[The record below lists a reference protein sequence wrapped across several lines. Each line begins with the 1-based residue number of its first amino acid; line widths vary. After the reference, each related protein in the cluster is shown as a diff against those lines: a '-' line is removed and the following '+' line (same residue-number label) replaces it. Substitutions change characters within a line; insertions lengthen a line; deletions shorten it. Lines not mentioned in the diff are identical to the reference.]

1 MRPRRSAVTSGA
13 LLLAVT
19 VAVIGVGALPA
30 GAHGAE
36 GELTLTKADQT
47 GPTTV
52 EIEVGIV
59 YANDGHL
66 AEDATVSA
74 TLTGPDGATVGP
86 VELTRTG
93 EATSLYAASVDVTG
107 VGEWSVAVTSIEPA
121 GTTSGSVTVVE
132 GFAPTTTTPEA
143 PATTAPPAT
152 EAPAPVA
159 AVEDAP
165 ASEEA
170 AADGAIGDGDGFP
183 SAAIVGASLALFAV
197 VLVGGVLVARRRE
210 HAEAEA
216 DATDS

>member
-1 MRPRRSAVTSGA
+1 MRTALGRLPVVMLTALTAV
-13 LLLAVT
+13 LV
-19 VAVIGVGALPA
+19 VAVSSA

-36 GELTLTKADQT
+36 GELTLTKAEQT

-52 EIEVGIV
+52 EVEVGIV

-66 AEDATVSA
+66 AEDAAVSA

-86 VELTRTG
+86 VELIRTG
-93 EATSLYAASVDVTG
+93 ETTSLYAATVDVTA
-107 VGEWSVAVTSIEPA
+107 VGKWSVAVTSTEPA

-159 AVEDAP
+159 AVDDAP
-165 ASEEA
+165 ATEEA
-170 AADGAIGDGDGFP
+170 SADGAIGDGDGFP

-197 VLVGGVLVARRRE
+197 VLVGAVLVARRRE
-210 HAEAEA
+210 QA
-216 DATDS
+216 DAADA

>member
-1 MRPRRSAVTSGA
+1 MGPRRSAVASGA
-13 LLLAVT
+13 LLLAVI
-19 VAVIGVGALPA
+19 VAVLGVGALPA

-36 GELTLTKADQT
+36 GELTLTKAEQT

-52 EIEVGIV
+52 EVEVGIV

-66 AEDATVSA
+66 AEGADVSA

-93 EATSLYAASVDVTG
+93 EATSLYAATVDVTA
-107 VGEWSVAVTSIEPA
+107 VGEWSVAVTSTEPA

-132 GFAPTTTTPEA
+132 GFAPTTSAPEA
-143 PATTAPPAT
+143 PATTAPPGT

-159 AVEDAP
+159 EVDDAP
-165 ASEEA
+165 TTEEA
-170 AADGAIGDGDGFP
+170 SADGAIGDGDGFP

-197 VLVGGVLVARRRE
+197 VLVGGVLVARRRAR
-210 HAEAEA
+210 AEA
-216 DATDS
+216 ATDS